1 MATRLA
7 DAGVD
12 VWGPTRAATAWAE
25 TLGDFRLDEVDG
37 RIVGRRSL
45 EQAESLVSDISSAKL
60 TIDGLRWLAAPER
73 DSKLVRQLY
82 AYLDDARIAFDRRP
96 TVELPRGAK
105 VRPTAR
111 INLPKR
117 TVLVQAVGGSE
128 QGLEHALS
136 LVQRIERA
144 DYAFDQRLVLLK
156 GSAQAWPADHL
167 DLLADHTRGVLRTHG
182 RSHPLPQ
189 RGHPPGT
196 SCHFGAVGRLRPHGV
211 LHSPAKRTGQAWAL
225 SLVHKIRRAPA
236 RALHPRIARPDPIR
250 RQERRESATSP
261 QPPLPWVAEL
271 TRSTGPQI

>member
-1 MATRLA
+1 MSASPLDPRLTEHLRCWHIAPAGRPGTVALTGRSYFADGDGVTVLLGVSGDDALASDGGTMATRLA

-12 VWGPTRAATAWAE
+12 VWGPTRAATAWAQ
-25 TLGDFRLDEVDG
+25 TLGDFRLGEVDG

-45 EQAESLVSDISSAKL
+45 EQAESLVSDISSAML

-136 LVQRIERA
+136 LVHRARGLRLRPAPRTAEGQRASLAR
-144 DYAFDQRLVLLK
+144 R
-156 GSAQAWPADHL
+156 PPRP
-167 DLLADHTRGVLRTHG
+167 LADHTPVGFSEHMDAVTRFLKEGT
-182 RSHPLPQ
+182 PLE
-189 RGHPPGT
+189 
-196 SCHFGAVGRLRPHGV
+196 RPV
-211 LHSPAKRTGQAWAL
+211 TLEP
-225 SLVHKIRRAPA
+225 
-236 RALHPRIARPDPIR
+236 
-250 RQERRESATSP
+250 
-261 QPPLPWVAEL
+261 
-271 TRSTGPQI
+271 